1 MTSRR
6 EFMMLLGG
14 AVGAAWPLTARAQQ
28 AATPVI
34 GFLHS
39 GSPEPIANRVAAF
52 RKGLNE
58 IGYVEDRNVAIE
70 YRWAHNDNNR
80 LPELAADLVRRRVAV
95 IVTLGSVPATL
106 AAKAATATIPII
118 FQSGMD
124 PVKAGVVS
132 SLNRPGGNATGVTSM
147 NAELPAKLLGLL
159 HELMPRAACFAALVN
174 PNNLATEPIVA
185 DLRSAATTIGRQ
197 IEILTASSNRD
208 IDPAFASLSRKQAD
222 ALLVSPDPLFND
234 RRRQLITLAAHHRV
248 PVVYPWRES
257 AEAGGLL
264 SYGTSIADQNRQ
276 AGIYTGRVLKGE
288 RPADLPIV
296 RPTKFDLVI
305 NLITAK
311 ALGLEIPP
319 TLLTRADEVI
329 E

>member
-124 PVKAGVVS
+124 PIKAGVVS
-132 SLNRPGGNATGVTSM
+132 SLDRPGGNATGVTSM